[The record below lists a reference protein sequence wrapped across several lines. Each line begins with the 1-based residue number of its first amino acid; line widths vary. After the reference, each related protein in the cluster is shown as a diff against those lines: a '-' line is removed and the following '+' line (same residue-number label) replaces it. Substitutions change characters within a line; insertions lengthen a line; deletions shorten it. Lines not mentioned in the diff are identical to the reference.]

1 MNTEHRNSEPIL
13 DRGIA
18 EIRTDQMDPA
28 AVEQAAAR
36 VWAKV
41 SQASPV
47 LRACGD
53 FQALMPVYL
62 AKQLPEARTWLF
74 EDHLHGCSAC
84 RNALETARSGKVVGI
99 VPRGVTHGS
108 TAPQWKWAMAA
119 ALAVGVGIG
128 AWQMRD
134 NLLPAPGGPRGV
146 VQSVNGALYRVSDTG
161 SVPLVTGAELSE
173 REEIRTGRGSGA
185 MVRLAD
191 GSRVEMRE
199 RSDLWLSRKRSG
211 TTIRLERGSVIVEA
225 AKQRTG
231 RLYVATN
238 DCLVSVKGTVFAVDS
253 GVKGSR
259 VAVIQG
265 EVRVE
270 QARDTRLLY
279 PGQQTSTDAAMAPAP
294 IKDEISWSQNL
305 NQHLALLGEFAVM
318 QKQLEQVPGPGL
330 RYSSRLLDLTPAG
343 TVLYVAIPNIG
354 GMLGDAQRI
363 FEDRLSQ
370 SPVLQEW
377 WSSTGHPQQL
387 KQALD
392 TVRSFS
398 EYLGNE
404 VVFTVGQDGAGQYGT
419 PLVMAEVTRSGF
431 REYLEQQIRRMPA
444 GSLTLADNP
453 AALPAA
459 SAGNGAFALLVNNV
473 VALSPNPANL
483 RAMATLMQQPSSGAF
498 AKTAFHQ
505 RIADSYRTGAGWLI
519 CADMEQILAQSVK
532 DGKRPHG
539 ATETENAMFDRLGV
553 YDVQHLIVERKE
565 TGGKTENRAVVTF
578 SQPRRGVAAWL
589 AAPAPM
595 GAMDFVSPDASFA
608 VSFVVK
614 QPAAA
619 LQELFSAIESVN
631 PNFATEEAQFESQ
644 TGISV
649 MNDLAAP
656 LGGDVAFAVDGPLLP
671 TPSWKF
677 AIEVNDPARLEH
689 TIETMISKAN
699 SAQHDFTLTLT
710 QAQAGSSTYYTVAS
724 SRSPVAVY
732 YTYADGYLV
741 AAASQALLTQAIGQ
755 RATGFTLTRSAGF
768 KALLAPDGYTNF
780 SAILYENFAP
790 MLGSLAGGLR
800 STGVLTAEQQ
810 KAIDALKVNSAPA
823 LIYAYGEPDR
833 IELAST
839 GSLFGFNLDALAG
852 GGAPFRI
859 PGVLEKAMRPHSSP

>member
-1 MNTEHRNSEPIL
+1 MSTERKNPEQVL
-13 DRGIA
+13 DRAIA
-18 EIRTDQMDPA
+18 EIRADEMDRA

-36 VWAKV
+36 VWAKLATV
-41 SQASPV
+41 TRTSPV

-53 FQALMPVYL
+53 FQALLPVYI
-62 AKQLPEARTWLF
+62 AKQLPEAQAWLV
-74 EDHLHGCSAC
+74 EDHLHGCPEC
-84 RNALETARSGKVVGI
+84 RNALETARSRKVVGI
-99 VPRGVTHGS
+99 APRAS
-108 TAPQWKWAMAA
+108 TRKAIAPRWKWVMAA
-119 ALAVGVGIG
+119 AVAMGAGIG
-128 AWQMRD
+128 AWEMRD
-134 NLLPAPGGPRGV
+134 DLLPGPGGPRGV
-146 VQSVNGALYRVSDTG
+146 VQSVSGVLYRVSDTG
-161 SVPLVTGAELSE
+161 GVPLVAGAELSE
-173 REEIRTGRGSGA
+173 REEIRTARGSGA
-185 MVRLAD
+185 MVLLSD
-191 GSRVEMRE
+191 GSLVEMRE
-199 RSDLWLSRKRSG
+199 RSDLSLSRKRSG
-211 TTIRLERGSVIVEA
+211 TTVRLERGSVIVEA

-270 QARDTRLLY
+270 QAREARLLY
-279 PGQQTSTDAAMAPAP
+279 PGQQTSTGAAMTPAP
-294 IKDEISWSQNL
+294 IPDEIAWSRNL
-305 NQHLALLGEFAVM
+305 NRHLALLGEFATM
-318 QKQLEQVPGPGL
+318 QKQLEQTPGPGL
-330 RYSSRLLDLTPAG
+330 RYSSRLLDLTPDG

-370 SPVLQEW
+370 SAALREW
-377 WSSTGHPQQL
+377 WNSTGHSQQL
-387 KQALD
+387 NQALE
-392 TVRSFS
+392 TVRAFS
-398 EYLGNE
+398 GYLGNE
-404 VVFTVGQDGAGQYGT
+404 VVFTVGQDGAGHYGT

-431 REYLEQQIRRMPA
+431 REYLDQQIRQMPGGA
-444 GSLTLADNP
+444 SLVVADNP
-453 AALPAA
+453 ASLPAA
-459 SAGNGAFALLVNNV
+459 GAANGAFALLVNGV

-483 RAMATLMQQPSSGAF
+483 RAMAALVQQPGSGAF

-505 RIADSYRTGAGWLI
+505 RIADSYRSGAGWLI

-532 DGKRPHG
+532 DGKR
-539 ATETENAMFDRLGV
+539 TESAVFDRLGV

-578 SQPRRGVAAWL
+578 DQPRRGVAAWL

-595 GAMDFVSPDASFA
+595 GALDFVSPDASFA

-656 LGGDVAFAVDGPLLP
+656 LGSDLAFALDGPLIP

-689 TIETMISKAN
+689 TIETLIAKAN
-699 SAQHDFTLTLT
+699 SAQHGFTLNLT
-710 QAQAGSSTYYTVAS
+710 QTQTGGSTYYAVAS
-724 SRSPVAVY
+724 SRSPLTVY
-732 YTYADGYLV
+732 YTYSDGYLV
-741 AAASQALLTQAIGQ
+741 AGASQALLTQAMAQ
-755 RATGFTLTRSAGF
+755 RAAGFTLTRSAGF
-768 KALLAPDGYTNF
+768 KALLAPDGYSNF
-780 SAILYENFAP
+780 SAILYENFGP
-790 MLGSLAGGLR
+790 VLGSVAGGLNA
-800 STGVLTAEQQ
+800 TGILTAEQR
-810 KAIDALKVNSAPA
+810 KSIDALRANSAPA
-823 LIYAYGEPDR
+823 LIYAYGAPDR
-833 IELAST
+833 IELNST

-852 GGAPFRI
+852 GGAPFQI
-859 PGVLEKAMRPHSSP
+859 PGVLEKAMRPHSQ